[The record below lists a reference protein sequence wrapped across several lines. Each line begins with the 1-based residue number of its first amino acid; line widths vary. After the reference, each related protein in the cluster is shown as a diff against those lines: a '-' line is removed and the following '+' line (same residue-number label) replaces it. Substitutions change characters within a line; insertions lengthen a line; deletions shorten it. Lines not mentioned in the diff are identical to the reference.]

1 MTTTLADTLAS
12 PTVVAERPL
21 PPWHGFGALYA
32 RRLRVTTKT
41 ASGVIGQL
49 MTPVLW
55 ILIVGPAL
63 ADSLGSFSPGV
74 DYYTFIA
81 VGQVAF
87 LIPFTAMF
95 SGINVIVDKDFGI
108 TRELLVAPVRR
119 WAIPLANAAAVLTIT
134 VVQVAIIVGLG
145 RLRGAHF
152 HTTLTRFPWFLIAAA
167 LLCLTVYGLAETLA
181 LRIGRQ
187 EAYGPLI
194 PAIGVTPYFL
204 SGALYP
210 LSVLP
215 AGMQQAALVLP
226 WTHAVALMRY
236 GLMDGTDPGLDDV
249 WHLSSEPVMAA
260 LSTAVLVAFAAA
272 SLFVAVRTFRRTV
285 LA

>member
-1 MTTTLADTLAS
+1 MSVVTAEALTPVTTTPDERLRAWRGLFTLW
-12 PTVVAERPL
+12 V
-21 PPWHGFGALYA
+21 

-41 ASGVIGQL
+41 ASGIIGQL

-55 ILIVGPAL
+55 ILVVGPAL

-95 SGINVIVDKDFGI
+95 AGINVIVDKEFGV
-108 TRELLVAPVRR
+108 TREMLVSPVHRS
-119 WAIPLANAAAVLTIT
+119 IITLANAAAVLTIT
-134 VVQVAIIVGLG
+134 FVQVAIIVGLG
-145 RLRGAHF
+145 ALRGADF
-152 HTTLTRFPWFLIAAA
+152 ATSSTRLPWFLIATA
-167 LLCLTVYGLAETLA
+167 LLCLTTYGLAETLA

-215 AGMQQAALVLP
+215 AGVQQVGLLLP

-236 GLMDGTDPGLDDV
+236 GLMDGTNPRLDDI
-249 WHLSSEPVMAA
+249 WHLGSEPLMAV
-260 LSTAVLVAFAAA
+260 LSTLVLLVYAVLM
-272 SLFVAVRTFRRTV
+272 LTLAVRTFRRTT
-285 LA
+285 LS

>member
-1 MTTTLADTLAS
+1 MSVVTAEALTPVTTTPDERLRAWRGLFTLW
-12 PTVVAERPL
+12 V
-21 PPWHGFGALYA
+21 

-41 ASGVIGQL
+41 ASGIIGQL

-55 ILIVGPAL
+55 ILVVGPAL

-95 SGINVIVDKDFGI
+95 AGINVIVDKEFGV
-108 TRELLVAPVRR
+108 TREMLVSPVHRS
-119 WAIPLANAAAVLTIT
+119 IITLANAAAVLTIT
-134 VVQVAIIVGLG
+134 FVQVAIIVGLG
-145 RLRGAHF
+145 ALRGADF
-152 HTTLTRFPWFLIAAA
+152 ATSTTRLPWFLIATA
-167 LLCLTVYGLAETLA
+167 LLCLTTYGLAETLA

-215 AGMQQAALVLP
+215 AGVQQVGLLLP

-236 GLMDGTDPGLDDV
+236 GLMDGTNPRLDDI
-249 WHLSSEPVMAA
+249 WHLGSEPLMAV
-260 LSTAVLVAFAAA
+260 LSTLVLLVYAVVMLT
-272 SLFVAVRTFRRTV
+272 LAVRTFRRTT
-285 LA
+285 LS

>member
-1 MTTTLADTLAS
+1 MSAVITDVLAPVTTSLDGRVLPWSGLLTLW
-12 PTVVAERPL
+12 V
-21 PPWHGFGALYA
+21 

-41 ASGVIGQL
+41 VSGIIGQL

-55 ILIVGPAL
+55 ILVVGPAL

-95 SGINVIVDKDFGI
+95 AGINVIVDKEFGV

-119 WAIPLANAAAVLTIT
+119 STIPLANAAAVLTIT
-134 VVQVAIIVGLG
+134 FAQVAIIVGLG
-145 RLRGAHF
+145 ALRGADF
-152 HTTLTRFPWFLIAAA
+152 ATSATRLPWFLIATA
-167 LLCLTVYGLAETLA
+167 LLCLTTYGLAETLA
-181 LRIGRQ
+181 LRIARQ

-215 AGMQQAALVLP
+215 AGIEQVGLVLP

-236 GLMDGTDPGLDDV
+236 GLMDGTNPGLHDI
-249 WHLSSEPVMAA
+249 WHLGSDPLMAV
-260 LSTAVLVAFAAA
+260 LSTTVLLAYAGF
-272 SLFVAVRTFRRTV
+272 LLTLAVRTFKRTT

>member
-1 MTTTLADTLAS
+1 MSAVTAEALTPVTTTPDERLWAWQGLFTLW
-12 PTVVAERPL
+12 V
-21 PPWHGFGALYA
+21 

-41 ASGVIGQL
+41 ASGIIGQL

-55 ILIVGPAL
+55 ILVVGPAL

-95 SGINVIVDKDFGI
+95 AGINVIVDKEFGV
-108 TRELLVAPVRR
+108 TREMLVSPVHRS
-119 WAIPLANAAAVLTIT
+119 IITLANAAAVLTIT
-134 VVQVAIIVGLG
+134 FVQVAIIVGLG
-145 RLRGAHF
+145 ALRGADF
-152 HTTLTRFPWFLIAAA
+152 ATTTTRLPWFLIATA
-167 LLCLTVYGLAETLA
+167 LLCLTTYGLAETLA

-215 AGMQQAALVLP
+215 AGVQQVGLLLP

-236 GLMDGTDPGLDDV
+236 GLMDGTNPRLDDV
-249 WHLSSEPVMAA
+249 WHLGSEPLMAV
-260 LSTAVLVAFAAA
+260 LSTLVLLVYAVLM
-272 SLFVAVRTFRRTV
+272 LTLAVRTFRRTT
-285 LA
+285 LS

>member
-1 MTTTLADTLAS
+1 MSVVTAEALTPVTTTPDERLRAWRGLFTLW
-12 PTVVAERPL
+12 V
-21 PPWHGFGALYA
+21 

-41 ASGVIGQL
+41 ASGIIGQL

-55 ILIVGPAL
+55 ILVVGPAL

-95 SGINVIVDKDFGI
+95 AGINVIVDKEFGV
-108 TRELLVAPVRR
+108 TREMLVSPVHRS
-119 WAIPLANAAAVLTIT
+119 IITLANAAAVLTIT
-134 VVQVAIIVGLG
+134 FVQVAIIVGLG
-145 RLRGAHF
+145 ALRGADF
-152 HTTLTRFPWFLIAAA
+152 ATSTTRLPWFLIATA
-167 LLCLTVYGLAETLA
+167 LLCLTTYGLAETLA

-215 AGMQQAALVLP
+215 AGVQQVGLLLP

-236 GLMDGTDPGLDDV
+236 GLMDGTNPRLDDI
-249 WHLSSEPVMAA
+249 WHLGSEPLMAV
-260 LSTAVLVAFAAA
+260 LSTLVLLVYAVLM
-272 SLFVAVRTFRRTV
+272 LTLAVRTFRRTT
-285 LA
+285 LS

>member
-1 MTTTLADTLAS
+1 MSAVTAEALTPVTTTPERLWAWQGLFTLW
-12 PTVVAERPL
+12 V
-21 PPWHGFGALYA
+21 

-41 ASGVIGQL
+41 ASGIIGQL

-55 ILIVGPAL
+55 ILVVGPAL

-95 SGINVIVDKDFGI
+95 AGINVIVDKEFGV
-108 TRELLVAPVRR
+108 TREMLVSPVHRS
-119 WAIPLANAAAVLTIT
+119 IITLANAAAVLTIT
-134 VVQVAIIVGLG
+134 FVQVAIIVGLG
-145 RLRGAHF
+145 ALRGADF
-152 HTTLTRFPWFLIAAA
+152 ATSTTRLPWFLIATA
-167 LLCLTVYGLAETLA
+167 LLCLTTYGLAETLA

-215 AGMQQAALVLP
+215 AGVQQVGLLLP

-236 GLMDGTDPGLDDV
+236 GLMDGTNPRLDDI
-249 WHLSSEPVMAA
+249 WHLGSEPLMAV
-260 LSTAVLVAFAAA
+260 LSTLVLLVYAVVMLT
-272 SLFVAVRTFRRTV
+272 LAVRTFRRTT
-285 LA
+285 LS

>member
-1 MTTTLADTLAS
+1 MTAIAV
-12 PTVVAERPL
+12 PVEAERRRATRP
-21 PPWHGFGALYA
+21 GAIRGIAVLVA
-32 RRLRVTTKT
+32 RRIRVTTKT

-49 MTPVLW
+49 MSPILW

-63 ADSLGSFSPGV
+63 ADSLGSFDSSV

-95 SGINVIVDKDFGI
+95 NGINVIVDREFGVL
-108 TRELLVAPVRR
+108 REVLAAPVRR
-119 WAIPLANAAAVLTIT
+119 TLIPLSNAIAVLAIT
-134 VVQVAIIVGLG
+134 LAQVALIVGLG
-145 RLRGAHF
+145 RARGAHF
-152 HTTLTRFPWFLIAAA
+152 QTSLLRLPWFILASA
-167 LLCLTVYGLAETLA
+167 LLCLAVYGVAETLA

-210 LSVLP
+210 LSILP
-215 AGMQQAALVLP
+215 VGIRQVAYVLP

-236 GLMDGTDPGLDDV
+236 GLMKGTPSGLTDI
-249 WHLSSEPVMAA
+249 WHITSEPLA
-260 LSTAVLVAFAAA
+260 AVL
-272 SLFVAVRTFRRTV
+272 SV
-285 LA
+285 LALVAMATASMIVATRVFVHTVTS